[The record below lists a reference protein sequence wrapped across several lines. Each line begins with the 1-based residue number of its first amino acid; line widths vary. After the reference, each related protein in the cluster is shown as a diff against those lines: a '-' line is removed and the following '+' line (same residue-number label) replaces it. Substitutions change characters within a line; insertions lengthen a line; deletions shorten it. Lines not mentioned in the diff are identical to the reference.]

1 MIDRTW
7 RIVLAFGIAAG
18 VAAVTLSLLGGSHL
32 EWQSGGM
39 GTRID
44 IRVGAGGGVP
54 AGVLGTVSVLC
65 LLLGCA
71 FFAASGRSSSSTEPL
86 VSSSATSFLDFLKK
100 LRRSNSDVWLGGVC
114 GGLGTYSPVPTWVWR
129 VAFLVLIFCLGTG
142 VAAYL
147 ILWICIPAEGTGL
160 PKP

>member
-1 MIDRTW
+1 MAIRRHGDAHRHPRRRRRRSACWCPRDGISPLFVTW
-7 RIVLAFGIAAG
+7 L
-18 VAAVTLSLLGGSHL
+18 
-32 EWQSGGM
+32 
-39 GTRID
+39 
-44 IRVGAGGGVP
+44 RVFRR
-54 AGVLGTVSVLC
+54 L
-65 LLLGCA
+65 
-71 FFAASGRSSSSTEPL
+71 GRSSSSTEPL

-160 PKP
+160 PKA